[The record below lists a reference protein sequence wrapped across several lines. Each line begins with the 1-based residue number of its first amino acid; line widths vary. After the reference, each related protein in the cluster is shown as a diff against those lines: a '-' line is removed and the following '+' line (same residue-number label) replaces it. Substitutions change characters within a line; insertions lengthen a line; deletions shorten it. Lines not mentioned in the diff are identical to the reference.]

1 MGIKE
6 KIKKIYQ
13 EKGIIVSD
21 DYIEDAI
28 KNKERVKLFLEL
40 YQKEYKEVNV

>member
-1 MGIKE
+1 MQIKE
-6 KIKKIYQ
+6 KIRKIY
-13 EKGIIVSD
+13 ENNNIKVSD